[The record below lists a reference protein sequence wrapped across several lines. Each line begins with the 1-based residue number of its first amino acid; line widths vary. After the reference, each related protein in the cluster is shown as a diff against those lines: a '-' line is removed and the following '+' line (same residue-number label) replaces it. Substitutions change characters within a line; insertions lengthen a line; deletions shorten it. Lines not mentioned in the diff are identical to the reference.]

1 MQVQSTIP
9 KYIHLADVD
18 STNNYVANM
27 VRKGNIESGTVVSA
41 DFQQDGRGQRATKW
55 QSMLAQNAL
64 FSVYLKWDKF
74 TAADQFQISM
84 LTALVI
90 AETLE
95 QFGLQKIEIK
105 WPNDIHADNQKIA
118 GILIENELNGNMINS
133 SILGIGLN
141 VNQIQF
147 DAQLKAT
154 SMKLETGQ
162 FFVVQFVIQAIA
174 SKLMH
179 KLNELQSENN
189 IYPTIKKDY
198 LNKLK
203 GHQKQAMIFNNLSKK
218 SYRIKVLD
226 VSKTGQLLASNEQN
240 QLESFDIKDIVW
252 M

>member
-1 MQVQSTIP
+1 
-9 KYIHLADVD
+9 
-18 STNNYVANM
+18 
-27 VRKGNIESGTVVSA
+27 
-41 DFQQDGRGQRATKW
+41 
-55 QSMLAQNAL
+55 
-64 FSVYLKWDKF
+64 
-74 TAADQFQISM
+74 M

-203 GHQKQAMIFNNLSKK
+203 GYQKQAMIFNNLSKK

>member
-1 MQVQSTIP
+1 MQVQSYIP
-9 KYIHLADVD
+9 KFIHLADVD
-18 STNNYVANM
+18 STNNYVANL

-55 QSMLAQNAL
+55 QSMIAQNAL
-64 FSVYLKWDKF
+64 FSIFLKWEKF
-74 TAADQFQISM
+74 QATDQFQISM

-95 QFGLQKIEIK
+95 RFGLQKIEIK
-105 WPNDIHADNQKIA
+105 WPNDIYADNQKIA

-147 DAQLKAT
+147 DAELKAT

-162 FFVVQFVIQAIA
+162 FFVVPFVIQAIA
-174 SKLMH
+174 SKMTH
-179 KLNELQSENN
+179 KLNEFQSENN
-189 IYPTIKKDY
+189 IYYTIKKEY

-203 GHQKQAMIFNNLSKK
+203 GYQKQVMIFNNLTKE
-218 SYRIKVLD
+218 SYRIKVVD
-226 VSKTGQLLASNEQN
+226 VSKTGQLLTSNEQN
-240 QLESFDIKDIVW
+240 QLERFDIKDIVW

>member
-203 GHQKQAMIFNNLSKK
+203 GYQKQAMIFNNLSKK

>member
-1 MQVQSTIP
+1 MLPIWFG
-9 KYIHLADVD
+9 KEIL
-18 STNNYVANM
+18 NR
-27 VRKGNIESGTVVSA
+27 VRLFRL

-55 QSMLAQNAL
+55 QSMIAQNAL
-64 FSVYLKWDKF
+64 FSIFLKWEKF
-74 TAADQFQISM
+74 QATDQFQISM

-95 QFGLQKIEIK
+95 RFGLQKIEIK
-105 WPNDIHADNQKIA
+105 WPNDIYADNQKIA

-147 DAQLKAT
+147 DAELKAT

-162 FFVVQFVIQAIA
+162 FFVVPFVIQAIA
-174 SKLMH
+174 SKMTH
-179 KLNELQSENN
+179 KLNEFQSENN
-189 IYPTIKKDY
+189 IYYTIKKEY

-203 GHQKQAMIFNNLSKK
+203 GYQKQVMIFNNLTKE
-218 SYRIKVLD
+218 SYRIKVVD
-226 VSKTGQLLASNEQN
+226 VSKTGQLLTSNEQN
-240 QLESFDIKDIVW
+240 QLERFDIKDIVW

>member
-118 GILIENELNGNMINS
+118 GILIENELNCNMINS

>member
-203 GHQKQAMIFNNLSKK
+203 GYQKQAMIFNNLSKK

-252 M
+252 I